1 MEYSSTIPHSCYLK
15 LAFVL
20 NPFRKRELL
29 HAKRETIKTDDVI
42 PTPVITRYCSLNEFS
57 RTCCR
62 ESPDTLTSCCRESP
76 DTLTSST
83 SSSIDLGD
91 HVSTFLQNDVILYPQ
106 NDVVLYPQFHQP
118 LYSYQAMNQL
128 SDIPQFQIPEINAQ
142 YPRLVLP
149 GFQPQEQRTYN
160 HDYNEFDQSY
170 CHKYED
176 FTSPF
181 QYTEWDTVY
190 YWSASRWMLNCTA

>member
-1 MEYSSTIPHSCYLK
+1 VEYSSTIPHLCYLK
-15 LAFVL
+15 LTFVL

-29 HAKRETIKTDDVI
+29 HAKRETIKTDNVI
-42 PTPVITRYCSLNEFS
+42 PTPVITRYCSWDEFS

-62 ESPDTLTSCCRESP
+62 ESPDTLTS
-76 DTLTSST
+76 ST
-83 SSSIDLGD
+83 SSPIDLGD
-91 HVSTFLQNDVILYPQ
+91 HVSTFLQNDVI
-106 NDVVLYPQFHQP
+106 LYPQFHQP

-142 YPRLVLP
+142 YPRLILP

-190 YWSASRWMLNCTA
+190 Y